1 MIYLGNRYAIVY
13 TTEL

>member
-13 TTEL
+13 TTVL